1 MIDRR
6 EFSTILALAAAAGV
20 VRPRALFGAAQS
32 ATVFEWETIG
42 DGLNVAFGA
51 GGNVLA
57 IADGGSLMLI
67 DTKNAG
73 YGQALQVEAE
83 GLGGTLEAVVNTHH
97 HPDHIGGNP
106 FFDVPIIGQARGV
119 DRAAA
124 WGEGAIGGIAEDPVG
139 SLQSMVQRVRDMDIS
154 SEAKQTGSDSVA
166 AYVAMVEDLGPAD
179 FAATETFD
187 TELSRTVG
195 GVAVELRHID
205 RGHTDNDAFVFLP
218 AANVLHGGD
227 LFFNGIH
234 PRIDVGSGAT
244 THGWQ
249 RCLDAM
255 IEAADDSTVCIPGH
269 GPLSDVDGLRDFRG
283 YFDILRAFVQEH
295 IDAGSSRDQIMEMQP
310 AQFRD
315 WPTARLNQNLGIIY
329 DEITG

>member
-6 EFSTILALAAAAGV
+6 EFSTTLALAAAAGI
-20 VRPRALFGAAQS
+20 VRPRAVFAGAQS
-32 ATVFEWETIG
+32 ATVFDWQAVG

-57 IADGGSLMLI
+57 VADGGSLMLI

-83 GLGGTLEAVVNTHH
+83 GLGGALLVVVNTHH

-106 FFDVPIIGQARGV
+106 FFDVPIVGQTRGV

-124 WGEGAIGGIAEDPVG
+124 WGEGAIASVREDPVG
-139 SLQSMVQRVRDMDIS
+139 RLEDMLQQVRNMDIS
-154 SEAKQTGSDSVA
+154 SAAKSTGSDSVA
-166 AYVAMVEDLGPAD
+166 AYVAMTENLSPSD
-179 FAATETFD
+179 FSATETFD
-187 TELSRTVG
+187 TDLTLTVG
-195 GVAVELRHID
+195 SVAVELRHVD

-234 PRIDVGSGAT
+234 PRIDVGAGAT

-255 IEAADDSTVCIPGH
+255 IATADDETICIPGH
-269 GPLSDVDGLRDFRG
+269 GALSDVDGLRDFRG
-283 YFDILRAFVQEH
+283 YFDILRAFVQRE
-295 IDAGSSRDQIMEMQP
+295 IDAGRSRDQIMEMQP
-310 AQFRD
+310 PQFQD